1 MLKIKNL
8 DVYYGKLYTLKKVSL
23 HLNKGEIV
31 SLIGSNGAGKT
42 TLLNTIS
49 GLIKPASGI
58 IALEG
63 KDLTNL
69 TPEKI
74 VKEGIAQVPEGRHV
88 FKTLSVEENILLG
101 AYSRYSMKTK
111 REIKESIEKIYELF
125 PKLKERRKQ
134 LAGTLSGGEQQMLA
148 IGRALMSKPKL
159 LLLDEPSMGLAPNII
174 KEVFSYIVELKR
186 VFALT
191 VLLVEQN
198 AKNALKISDRGY
210 VLETGRIILEGS
222 AEDLLM
228 NRDVQRAYLGRDLD
242 AEVRI

>member
-23 HLNKGEIV
+23 HIKKGEIV
-31 SLIGSNGAGKT
+31 TLIGSNGAGKT

-49 GLIKPASGI
+49 GIVKPASGSI
-58 IALEG
+58 LFEG
-63 KDLTNL
+63 GDITKL

-74 VKEGIAQVPEGRHV
+74 VKTGISQVPEGRLI
-88 FKTLSVEENILLG
+88 FKTLTVEENLLLG
-101 AYSRYSMKTK
+101 AYSQYSLRKK
-111 REIKESIEKIYELF
+111 KQIQGEIEIVYNLF
-125 PKLKERRKQ
+125 PKLKERKKQ

-148 IGRALMSKPKL
+148 VGRALMSKPKL

-174 KEVFSYIVELKR
+174 REVFQHILELKKLYG
-186 VFALT
+186 LT

-198 AKNALKISDRGY
+198 AKSALKIADRGY
-210 VLETGRIILEGS
+210 VLETGRVILEGTS
-222 AEDLLM
+222 EDLLL

-242 AEVRI
+242 SEERI